1 MQEWIKK
8 EITAGLEKSFNFG
21 FLGEPKNFT
30 ITAELWFDT
39 LKTTCKNWTPERDS
53 GRILKAFD
61 DFFIAGKRFPLPAN
75 IIELLPPRKP
85 QLALPRP
92 KITDDERIMAR
103 QYLALWRFQCINE
116 DFRAAYGV
124 ALKNK
129 LEHENSLA
137 VAHRVLD
144 ANQDL
149 KDAAITFF
157 KNYNADLI
165 KRFD

>member
-1 MQEWIKK
+1 MREWIKE
-8 EITAGLEKSFNFG
+8 EIVQSIENACNFG
-21 FLGEPKNFT
+21 FIGEPKD
-30 ITAELWFDT
+30 IAKTANAWFDCFEN
-39 LKTTCKNWTPERDS
+39 TCKDWTPERDG
-53 GRILKAFD
+53 GRILKAFS
-61 DFFIAGKRFPLPAN
+61 DFFITGKRFPLPAN

-85 QLALPRP
+85 QAALPRP
-92 KITDDERIMAR
+92 EITDDERITAR
-103 QYLALWRFQCINE
+103 QYLALCRFQCSNA

-137 VAHRVLD
+137 IAHRVLD

-157 KNYNADLI
+157 KNYNEDLI

>member
-8 EITAGLEKSFNFG
+8 EITAGLEKAFNFG

-39 LKTTCKNWTPERDS
+39 LKKTCKNWTPERDG
-53 GRILKAFD
+53 GRILTAFD
-61 DFFIAGKRFPLPAN
+61 EYFKIGKRFPLPAN
-75 IIELLPPRKP
+75 IIELLPPRKL
-85 QLALPRP
+85 QVALPRP
-92 KITDDERIMAR
+92 EITDDERMTAR
-103 QYLALWRFQCINE
+103 QYLALWSFQCKNK
-116 DFRAAYGV
+116 DFRTAYGV

-157 KNYNADLI
+157 KNYKEDLI